1 MRAAPPLTPHAPIA
15 GREAK
20 ASSGPKAAPSGNM
33 RPPADRATRI
43 DGAFEAFF
51 TPPPEGTIRLTV
63 GEPDFP
69 TPKAVVERAKQALDA
84 GDTHYVPTAGKRA
97 LVEAIAAKLKQENG
111 LDYDP
116 SQVTVTVGAKEAILD
131 AALTL
136 LDAGDELLVPAPC
149 WHSYAAIA
157 AIADAGDVPVPVRD
171 DNFHPDLEAMK
182 AAVTPRTKAILVN
195 SPNNPTGAVYE
206 KSELQGIVDLAV
218 EHDLFIISDE
228 IYEHLV
234 FGGRRHV
241 AVASLPGAFERTV
254 TVNGFSKA
262 FAMTGWR
269 LGYSAAPP
277 ELAKLMRRIHMHAVT
292 HPSSFEHDAAV
303 VALTQCHGEV
313 KAMAEEY
320 DRRRRVVHEGLAAV
334 PGWRC
339 PEPEGA
345 FYAFPDIRGTGL
357 SSAGAYEKL
366 LAAGVQ
372 VIPGHLFPRGEGF
385 LRVSYAADLRLLE
398 EACARARRAFEP

>member
-1 MRAAPPLTPHAPIA
+1 LPSP
-15 GREAK
+15 AK
-20 ASSGPKAAPSGNM
+20 RSLA
-33 RPPADRATRI
+33 I
-43 DGAFEAFF
+43 DGSFEAFF

-69 TPKAVVERAKQALDA
+69 TPRAVVERAKQALDA

-97 LVEAIAAKLKQENG
+97 LVEAVAAKLKAENG

-116 SQVTVTVGAKEAILD
+116 GSITVTVGAKEAILD
-131 AALTL
+131 AALVL
-136 LDAGDELLVPAPC
+136 LDPGDELLVPAPC

-157 AIADAGDVPVPVRD
+157 AIAGARAVPVPVRD
-171 DNFHPDLEAMK
+171 GDFHPDTGALQ
-182 AAVTPRTKAILVN
+182 AAATPRAKAILVN
-195 SPNNPTGAVYE
+195 SPNNPTGAVYA
-206 KSELQGIVDLAV
+206 KAELQAIVDLAADR
-218 EHDLFIISDE
+218 DLYLISDE

-234 FGGRRHV
+234 YGGRRHY

-269 LGYSAAPP
+269 MGYAAAPP
-277 ELAKLMRRIHMHAVT
+277 DLAKLIRRIHMHAVT
-292 HPSSFEHDAAV
+292 HPSSFQHDAAV
-303 VALTQCHGEV
+303 VALTQCRPDV
-313 KAMAEEY
+313 DAMVAEY
-320 DRRRRVVHEGLAAV
+320 DRRRRALHEALSKV

-339 PEPEGA
+339 AEPEGA

-357 SSAGAYEKL
+357 SSQAVYARL

-372 VIPGHLFPRGEGF
+372 VIPGHLFPGGEGF
-385 LRVSYAADLRLLE
+385 LRVSYAAEMPLLAAAAARI
-398 EACARARRAFEP
+398 EAAFSP